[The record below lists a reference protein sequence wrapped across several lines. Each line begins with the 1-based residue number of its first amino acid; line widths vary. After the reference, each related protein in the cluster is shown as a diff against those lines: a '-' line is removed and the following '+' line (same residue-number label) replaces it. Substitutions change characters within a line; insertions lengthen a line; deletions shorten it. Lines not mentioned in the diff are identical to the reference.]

1 MIIPVL
7 SIIIVNYNTRDLLQ
21 QCLKSIFKNDKRLDF
36 SGEWINPEDEEKIPA
51 EIIIV
56 DNGSTDGSVELIKSL
71 TSSRVNEWLKKK
83 EKKEKNNNN
92 KKSNSL
98 ITNSLIKNRK
108 ITIKLIENKKNLGFA
123 KANNQGIKIA
133 RGEYILLLNSD
144 TIIPE
149 GAISQTLYWLSAR
162 PKVGVVSCK
171 LLNRDGTIQPTGGFF
186 PNLAN
191 IFTWAFFID
200 DLPLVSRL
208 IKPFHPHPPQFW
220 TKEGWYLKTRELD
233 WVTGAF
239 FLVRKSVVREVGL
252 LKEDFFMY
260 VEEVE
265 WCYRIKKVGWQIFYY
280 DGAKIVHLGGGSG
293 KSTTSIIGEDRG
305 LVKFFSLH
313 QPKWQLPILRV
324 ILLIKNLN
332 RAVLFSLLGR
342 KNKALAYVKV
352 ILGKV

>member
-1 MIIPVL
+1 MKSKSGKIRPVL
-7 SIIIVNYNTRDLLQ
+7 SIIIVNYNTKELLR
-21 QCLKSIFKNDKRLDF
+21 QCLESIFKNDKRLDF
-36 SGEWINPEDEEKIPA
+36 SGQWIDPTEEERIPA

-56 DNGSTDGSVELIKSL
+56 DNNSTDGSVEFIKSL
-71 TSSRVNEWLKKK
+71 TSLRVNELRKKK
-83 EKKEKNNNN
+83 KK
-92 KKSNSL
+92 KKKNSL
-98 ITNSLIKNRK
+98 INNRK
-108 ITIKLIENKKNLGFA
+108 ISIKLIENKKNLGFA

-149 GAISQTLYWLSAR
+149 GAISQTIYWLSAH

-171 LLNRDGTIQPTGGFF
+171 LLNRDRTIQPTGGFF

-191 IFTWAFFID
+191 IFTWVFFLD
-200 DLPLVSRL
+200 DLPLVNRL

-239 FLVRKSVVREVGL
+239 FLIRKAVIREVGL
-252 LKEDFFMY
+252 LRKNFFMY

-265 WCYRIKKVGWQIFYY
+265 WCYRIKKAGWRVFFY
-280 DGAKIVHLGGGSG
+280 DGAKIIHLGGASG
-293 KSTTSIIGEDRG
+293 KSITSIVGEDQG

-313 QPKWQLPILRV
+313 KPKWQLPILKAM
-324 ILLIKNLN
+324 LKIKNLL
-332 RAVLFSLLGR
+332 RFILFI
-342 KNKALAYVKV
+342 
-352 ILGKV
+352 ILGKRERAQAYLKALVI